1 MSSKTLNELTAFLD
15 LLKPNIWTCK
25 HCAHLPTVATDGGDD
40 DESGGDSKAQRDAFF
55 GVSTVAQ
62 EVWQCCRCKLNLTM
76 PPIPWSAVDTAV
88 FVTVNGGFRLPTA
101 QQRITVAQ
109 ADETRRQSAPM
120 LRSLADK
127 FLRPIAERSW
137 PAPWT
142 QHGFPRL
149 KWRDGPFAKLFGGPQ
164 LGAFVMLR
172 AAGFVP
178 AKADAAYLEMPDAAS
193 DERVAH
199 VAACIAQLLQRAD
212 EIDDF
217 YATDATTH
225 KVVAIMHFDE
235 MYAYVAKYVPL
246 VADRIDSNPGITLQ
260 ASEVDVLVRLKGCIF
275 ALLFLLDVL
284 RGALDESRLLEVSD
298 DVKDVANAVF
308 VLVLTH
314 QASVDRLLASVAA
327 AEWRKKNPKPAA
339 PTAVPPS
346 SLAPGAS
353 EFGTTKRARTA
364 DTLSEEELMHM
375 AIAESLARDGAGGRG
390 GDDLGSNLTGDN
402 DDLQDSGDLVFSNDG
417 KPKGLTNTRQ
427 SCHANSLIQ
436 ALFALRPLRR
446 DFLLSYRRLKNK
458 PIGAEKSEIAARD
471 CLLELVQLFA
481 RMDLSSARAVSARR
495 FMEKLMSSSNLR
507 FGLQHDVTEIK
518 DLVLSTFE
526 ELIPALKSTFYGTQL
541 RLAAPANAADAAT
554 APPSAW
560 PPLNDDDLMATAEPS
575 SEAQRA
581 ARHLDVSQCVR
592 EKTTF
597 SDVIVHL
604 RRDNCSDDLED
615 ALERTFLG
623 EHAALE
629 HSVRLSAAILAPPPL
644 LTLAVQ
650 RVIYD
655 LHSRRAEKIDTM
667 MRFRRSLSLQRYTH
681 PADADNDSVVAINRQ
696 LARTRERLAQLER
709 AQLALDS
716 GATSVHA
723 ALSSLGLFLTQ
734 HKAQLASVLPSSVPS
749 SFADDVAQVQQH
761 VAQQTQSLRARA
773 EELRVRI
780 DALMSERDSGET
792 YSLHAVL
799 VHQGAPESGHYY
811 SFVRHNFAD
820 DDKWYKCNDATVDA
834 VSWSDVCESS
844 FGGARGKGSAYCLI
858 YASPDYRALSLSIE
872 GEQLLDWYDA
882 DVVQS
887 VSMGSRSAM
896 NKSNVY

>member
-1 MSSKTLNELTAFLD
+1 MSSTLSDLTAFLD
-15 LLKPNIWTCK
+15 LFKAKPTAWTCT
-25 HCAHLPTVATDGGDD
+25 HCAHVPKASAADDDDGG
-40 DESGGDSKAQRDAFF
+40 ESKAQRDAFF

-88 FVTVNGGFRLPTA
+88 FVTVNGGFRLQTA
-101 QQRITVAQ
+101 QQRITAAH

-127 FLRPIAERSW
+127 FLRPIAERCW

-193 DERVAH
+193 DARVAH
-199 VAACIAQLLQRAD
+199 VAACIAQLLRRAD

-217 YATDATTH
+217 YATNATVH
-225 KVVAIMHFDE
+225 KVEAIMHFDE
-235 MYAYVAKYVPL
+235 MYASVVKFVPR
-246 VADRIDSNPGITLQ
+246 VIDRVELSPDTALQ
-260 ASEVDVLVRLKGCIF
+260 ASEVDAVVRMKGCIF
-275 ALLFLLDVL
+275 ALLFLLRML
-284 RGALDESRLLEVSD
+284 MGELDESRLLEVSD
-298 DVKDVANAVF
+298 DVKAVAAAAA
-308 VLVLTH
+308 LRLTNFEVSLD
-314 QASVDRLLASVAA
+314 ALLTLFAA

-339 PTAVPPS
+339 PTAVAPS

-364 DTLSEEELMHM
+364 DTLSEEELMRL

-390 GDDLGSNLTGDN
+390 GDDLGSNLAGDNN
-402 DDLQDSGDLVFSNDG
+402 DDLQGSGDLVFSNDG

-446 DFLLSYRRLKNK
+446 DFLLSYRRLKDK
-458 PIGAEKSEIAARD
+458 PIGAEKSERAARD

-560 PPLNDDDLMATAEPS
+560 PPHNDDDLMTTAEPS
-575 SEAQRA
+575 SEAPRA
-581 ARHLDVSQCVR
+581 AGRLDVSQCVR

-655 LHSRRAEKIDTM
+655 LHTRRAEKIDTT

-681 PADADNDSVVAINRQ
+681 PADADDASVVAINRQ

-723 ALSSLGLFLTQ
+723 ALSSLGLFLAQ
-734 HKAQLASVLPSSVPS
+734 HKAQLASVLPASVPS

-761 VAQQTQSLRARA
+761 VAQQTLSLRARA

-820 DDKWYKCNDATVDA
+820 DDKWYKCNDANVDA

-887 VSMGSRSAM
+887 VSMGSRAAM